1 MVKYNYLINR
11 KEEKMKINTKI
22 FDMLINEQ
30 PLIRKELINNGVPSN
45 EIANLI
51 MKKKL
56 VLGTDNNYLLIDTK
70 EFLNY
75 GIKLLRV
82 NITKAKKCFELCYRI
97 NPTNK
102 EVALQYF
109 LLKLANND
117 YDLAYEVFVRLDRNT
132 TIHNIKAN
140 NLYLYLL
147 SKLTECGYEYERIV
161 NELKLEDLLIDTKD
175 KGLDN
180 ELIKTIFNGN
190 YNEALTL
197 VTSIINNKS
206 NYMIKY
212 ELIRLL
218 LIKVIEKQNIL
229 NSDYINNNILEEA
242 NELINM
248 ILNEYGMT
256 LEEGIKNFGILPKWA
271 TLMRLIMAGDCYNW
285 GDIECGDIYLKRVEL
300 NYPSDKEVYTLL
312 DEVKSKRLIL
322 KKDK

>member
-1 MVKYNYLINR
+1 
-11 KEEKMKINTKI
+11 MKINTKI

-30 PLIRKELINNGVPSN
+30 PLTKKELINNGIPSN
-45 EIANLI
+45 EIANLV

-56 VLGTDNNYLLIDTK
+56 VLGTEDNYLLIDTK

-75 GIKLLRV
+75 GIKLLKT
-82 NITKAKKCFELCYRI
+82 NIPKAKKCFELCYRI
-97 NPTNK
+97 NPTNRD
-102 EVALQYF
+102 VALQYF
-109 LLKLANND
+109 LLKLDYDD

-147 SKLTECGYEYERIV
+147 SKLVEGGYEYERIV
-161 NELKLEDLLIDTKD
+161 NEFKLEDLLLDTKD
-175 KGLDN
+175 RSLDT
-180 ELIKTIFNGN
+180 ELIKAIFNGN
-190 YNEALTL
+190 YNEALIL
-197 VTSIINNKS
+197 VTSIINTKS

-218 LIKVIEKQNIL
+218 LIKVIEKQNTL
-229 NSDYINNNILEEA
+229 NSDYTNNKYNDIIEEA

-248 ILNEYGMT
+248 IVNEYGMT

-271 TLMRLIMAGDCYNW
+271 TLMRLIMARDCYNW
-285 GDIECGDIYLKRVEL
+285 GDIEYGDTYLKRVEL
-300 NYPSDKEVYTLL
+300 NYPSDKTVYTLL

>member
-1 MVKYNYLINR
+1 
-11 KEEKMKINTKI
+11 MKINTKI
-22 FDMLINEQ
+22 FDMLINGQ

-45 EIANLI
+45 EIANLV

-56 VLGTDNNYLLIDTK
+56 VVGTDNNYLLVDTK

-75 GIKLLRV
+75 GINLLKT

-97 NPTNK
+97 NPTNR

-109 LLKLANND
+109 LLKLDNND

-132 TIHNIKAN
+132 SIHNIKAN

-147 SKLTECGYEYERIV
+147 SKITECGYEYERIV
-161 NELKLEDLLIDTKD
+161 NELKLEDLLVDTKD

-197 VTSIINNKS
+197 VTSIINTKS

-229 NSDYINNNILEEA
+229 NSDYTNNNVLEET

-248 ILNEYGMT
+248 IVNEYGMT
-256 LEEGIKNFGILPKWA
+256 LEEGIKSFGILPKWA
-271 TLMRLIMAGDCYNW
+271 TLMRLIMARDCYNW

-300 NYPSDKEVYTLL
+300 NYPSDKIVYTLL